1 MIVRDLERGAMKITP
16 DKIMMEGET
25 VLTQYIIPYWNLDYV
40 NKSMQKYQC
49 SFCTTNERYG
59 SNIVVENNWYASLAY
74 SYPTRWPR
82 L

>member
-40 NKSMQKYQC
+40 NKSMRKYQC

-59 SNIVVENNWYASLAY
+59 SNIEVENNWYASLAY